1 MDKDGNITKYKA
13 RLCARGFT
21 QVPGIDFKD
30 TYAPVASSTS
40 IRLFLGYAAVHNLDV
55 RYADFIAAFLNGS
68 LQEELYLTPVPAYP
82 SPEGTCLRLH
92 KAIYGLK
99 QAAAQWYN
107 AVSRCL
113 HQLGF
118 VALEADPCF
127 FRRLQNGETT
137 LVVLYVD
144 DIAVAGSAFDTQD
157 TIKQLGK
164 AYEIEDRGTIDGGS
178 LLGMQVSRDWKGRT
192 ISINQQPYIQ
202 QVVERFGLVD
212 AAPLHTTTPMEKGL
226 QLSTHKG
233 HPTSAP
239 YLELFGALN
248 YLSVISRPD
257 ITFALGALGRFNS
270 CPSEEH
276 WHCLKRIL
284 RYVQGTKALSLVLG
298 GQEVPPLAVYC
309 DSDFASDVETRRSTS
324 GYLIY
329 AFGSLIHWS
338 SKRQRSIVTSSH
350 ESEYIGLSQA
360 CKNVKWVAMLLQ
372 QLLGGKEE
380 PMATIYGDNQGAL
393 LPVKNGTFT
402 ARSKHID
409 IRYKHA
415 REMWLDGKIQL
426 EYCPTERMLADILTK
441 SLEFRH
447 FNILRNRLGLK
458 DPTYGSEE
466 EC

>member
-1 MDKDGNITKYKA
+1 
-13 RLCARGFT
+13 
-21 QVPGIDFKD
+21 
-30 TYAPVASSTS
+30 
-40 IRLFLGYAAVHNLDV
+40 
-55 RYADFIAAFLNGS
+55 
-68 LQEELYLTPVPAYP
+68 
-82 SPEGTCLRLH
+82 
-92 KAIYGLK
+92 
-99 QAAAQWYN
+99 
-107 AVSRCL
+107 
-113 HQLGF
+113 
-118 VALEADPCF
+118 
-127 FRRLQNGETT
+127 
-137 LVVLYVD
+137 
-144 DIAVAGSAFDTQD
+144 
-157 TIKQLGK
+157 
-164 AYEIEDRGTIDGGS
+164 
-178 LLGMQVSRDWKGRT
+178 MQVSRDWKGRT

-202 QVVERFGLVD
+202 QLVERFGLVD

-393 LPVKNGTFT
+393 LTVKNGTFT

-441 SLEFRH
+441 SLEFRR
-447 FNILRNRLGLK
+447 FSILRNQLGLK